1 MLEFVFRANVA
12 DAPDVGPSRDC
23 TRSGREGDRGSRFF
37 TDADHANHESS
48 RDADHADL
56 PSKLDAG
63 KTETARGGAAHASF
77 LPRVSGIQNHS
88 SAASTKATDVVESAT
103 SNPRVW
109 ASVPT
114 VKGAAALAMRP
125 RL

>member
-37 TDADHANHESS
+37 T
-48 RDADHADL
+48 DADHADL